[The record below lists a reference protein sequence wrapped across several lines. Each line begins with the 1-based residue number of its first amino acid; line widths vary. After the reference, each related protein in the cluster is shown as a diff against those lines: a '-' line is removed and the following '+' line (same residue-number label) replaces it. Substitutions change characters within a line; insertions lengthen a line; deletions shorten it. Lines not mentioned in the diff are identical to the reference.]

1 MNIYEK
7 LTAAR
12 LYFMNAGAKK
22 SGRNEFAKYDYF
34 ELADILPIVN
44 RAAKEIGFC
53 CVVSFGAEE
62 ATLEFIDSEKPQDR
76 IAFRSPMSTADLKNN
91 HAVQNLGAVE
101 TYIRR
106 YLYLAAF
113 EIVESDAVDAAQG
126 KPSPSGKTAEAARAA
141 AQAHGKDAAR
151 LAPPEQKDNGSGMEM
166 KRILEEERLPSGS
179 AMFTDADKK
188 HYRELVRTRGY
199 AVALSTLQNDL
210 LMRRDR
216 LKRNDPQAKFDRLLE
231 STRPDGSSLYSQESK
246 AYWRETVREYG
257 IGTALRML
265 ENDLQ
270 AKR

>member
-76 IAFRSPMSTADLKNN
+76 IVFRSPMSTADLKNN

-113 EIVESDAVDAAQG
+113 EIVESDAVDAAQC
-126 KPSPSGKTAEAARAA
+126 KPSPAGKTAESAQAA
-141 AQAHGKDAAR
+141 AQGKDAAR
-151 LAPPEQKDNGSGMEM
+151 LAPLEQKDSDAL
-166 KRILEEERLPSGS
+166 LEELKAILTETGPCGALLFSEEEKRGWWRR
-179 AMFTDADKK
+179 FKK
-188 HYRELVRTRGY
+188 NPK
-199 AVALSTLQNDL
+199 STVS
-210 LMRRDR
+210 
-216 LKRNDPQAKFDRLLE
+216 LLE
-231 STRPDGSSLYSQESK
+231 MEAETRRKGGR
-246 AYWRETVREYG
+246 A
-257 IGTALRML
+257 
-265 ENDLQ
+265 
-270 AKR
+270 